1 MSKHGRNK
9 LFRLGFAAAVLAAL
23 GMVQAVMVDLLDK
36 AFLIGL
42 VHPQQRIYIDSL
54 LPALKAGLKFMS
66 VLGWLGGLAASS
78 LWLLG
83 VLLKPIEQPQEVEK
97 WRPVWW
103 SIPLVSLALVVASSI
118 LFQPCWLPM

>member
-78 LWLLG
+78 LWLLWI
-83 VLLKPIEQPQEVEK
+83 LLKPIEQPQEVAG
-97 WRPVWW
+97 PC
-103 SIPLVSLALVVASSI
+103 SSATATLAYPAERE
-118 LFQPCWLPM
+118 